1 MVVMKDAY
9 LGQRKHLLAILV
21 REVAATAQFLGRDY
35 LDPATCD
42 AMLAVPRHA
51 FVPERLRDLA
61 YENRPLPIGEDQTIS
76 QPYIVAIMTD
86 MLRLTPESRV
96 LEVGTGCGYQA
107 AVLAEIAHRV
117 VTLERVGSL
126 ADAARTRLAWLGYDN
141 ASVFHSDGSRGWPAE
156 APYDAIIV
164 TAAAKKTPN
173 ALLDQLRAGGRMV
186 IPVGRRGWTQS
197 LIRYEKDADGAVHED
212 CHLPVA
218 FVPLVEN
225 IRP

>member
-1 MVVMKDAY
+1 MKDAY
-9 LGQRKHLLAILV
+9 LEQRKNLLATV
-21 REVAATAQFLGRDY
+21 MREVAATDRFLGRDH
-35 LDPATCD
+35 LDSATRD
-42 AMLAVPRHA
+42 ALMRVPRHE
-51 FVPERLRDLA
+51 FIPVELRDRA

-117 VTLERVGSL
+117 ITLERVGSL
-126 ADAARTRLAWLGYDN
+126 ADSARARLARLGYDN
-141 ASVFHSDGSRGWPAE
+141 VSVFHSDGSRGWRAE
-156 APYDAIIV
+156 APYDGIIV
-164 TAAAKKTPN
+164 TAAARKTPE
-173 ALLDQLRAGGRMV
+173 ALLHQLRPGGRMV
-186 IPVGRRGWTQS
+186 IPVGRHGWTQS
-197 LIRYEKDADGAVHED
+197 LIRYEKDSEGAIHED